1 MLVSAMIGLVGVSE
15 LELDMLAEVEMEL
28 FMFSG
33 RAEVVVQLISGET
46 GIVRGELHILV
57 AGRVWELK

>member
-1 MLVSAMIGLVGVSE
+1 MLLLVSAMIGLVGVSE

-33 RAEVVVQLISGET
+33 RAEVVVQLISG
-46 GIVRGELHILV
+46 IVRGELHILV